1 MKVFF
6 ISAFLV
12 LLSAT
17 SFGQLAPQPPTRNFI
32 SPFTTKF
39 NIDGYLRQQTSGVG
53 DWLSA
58 NGSTPADQFVLTD
71 ALVAT
76 KPLVYTENDSYG
88 SDDLIFDGSN
98 RAEENPQDAS
108 DPWKWKTGSAIN
120 KANIN
125 HALVYISKDNLG
137 DIWGMFSADR
147 QFANGSTAIDFE
159 FLQNTLERTTDPN
172 NSAQGGFRT
181 EGPNGGRTLGDIL
194 ISVQFT
200 GSAGRL
206 LFYKWSSDG
215 SGGYKYLPYNPNVP
229 LDPENALNAFAN
241 INTTSIDVPYLGF
254 GANTYGA
261 NMFVE
266 GAINLSKAIHGSLGS
281 CAGLNFKTLFIK
293 TKATDDL
300 SGN

>member
-1 MKVFF
+1 MSMRITITQSPYRQNFTVTASKRIAGNIEKMKVFF

-98 RAEENPQDAS
+98 RA
-108 DPWKWKTGSAIN
+108 
-120 KANIN
+120 
-125 HALVYISKDNLG
+125 
-137 DIWGMFSADR
+137 
-147 QFANGSTAIDFE
+147 
-159 FLQNTLERTTDPN
+159 
-172 NSAQGGFRT
+172 
-181 EGPNGGRTLGDIL
+181 
-194 ISVQFT
+194 
-200 GSAGRL
+200 
-206 LFYKWSSDG
+206 
-215 SGGYKYLPYNPNVP
+215 
-229 LDPENALNAFAN
+229 
-241 INTTSIDVPYLGF
+241 
-254 GANTYGA
+254 
-261 NMFVE
+261 
-266 GAINLSKAIHGSLGS
+266 
-281 CAGLNFKTLFIK
+281 
-293 TKATDDL
+293 
-300 SGN
+300 